1 MNERTRHIL
10 FWTPRVLAVL
20 FAAFI
25 SIFAFDVF
33 DGGASFWETI
43 LALLI
48 HLTPTAVV
56 LLVLALSWR
65 WEWIGGIM
73 YPVLGILYLI
83 AFEGQHWSAYLLI
96 AGPLFLIG
104 VLFWLNWLSRT
115 ELHPKAGM

>member
-1 MNERTRHIL
+1 MNERTKHIL

-33 DGGASFWETI
+33 DGGYNFWETI

-48 HLTPTAVV
+48 HLIPTAVV

-104 VLFWLNWLSRT
+104 ALFWLNWLYRT
-115 ELHPKAGM
+115 ELHPKVGM